1 MTHSPASRAVMVG
14 LLCLFLAATLSACGK
29 KGTIRPPDGKE
40 KEYTYPRQYP
50 R

>member
-1 MTHSPASRAVMVG
+1 MAA
-14 LLCLFLAATLSACGK
+14 LLCLFVASTVASCGK
-29 KGTIRPPDGKE
+29 RGTLRAPDGKE